1 MEKFVSG
8 DGKVFE
14 SLNKAIVY
22 AEKVFEKSGIVIAIE
37 EEGSYDI
44 IVNPDGSTIRV
55 PIKKGE

>member
-14 SLNKAIVY
+14 SLNKAIVH
-22 AEKVFEKSGIVIAIE
+22 AEKVFEESGIVIAIE

-55 PIKKGE
+55 PVKKGE

>member
-1 MEKFVSG
+1 MEKFVGS
-8 DGKVFE
+8 DFV
-14 SLNKAIVY
+14 V
-22 AEKVFEKSGIVIAIE
+22 E

>member
-55 PIKKGE
+55 PVKKGE

>member
-8 DGKVFE
+8 GKVFE
-14 SLNKAIVY
+14 SLDKAIVY

-55 PIKKGE
+55 PVKKGE